1 MSFLFPP
8 ASVPPSTTRPVFG
21 MRQKPPALPVL
32 SGDCDKDCCAAGTT
46 AAKPTVRMV
55 AAPARRSRLTDLDAN
70 IHCSII
76 GTCLST
82 NELRKLIGR
91 YVPQLSGKDAT
102 DVEIHHTAVNLS
114 TGGGIVAKELNK
126 ALDARHALTIKK
138 FRTAQGE
145 PALKQLW
152 QDALAQGDVP
162 GAYWALMTHP
172 ESTFPLR
179 SQAFGE
185 VHMLSH
191 LVGAANRADIRRV
204 AALEE
209 ETTRLKEAN
218 AALQVRLNAA
228 STQHAATLAD
238 MAAQARQLQLQRDTG
253 AAPEQLVLE
262 MAQLRAALADREEKL
277 SLHTARRHEAEQ
289 KHISQQARYDAL
301 QADYHATRDELET
314 ARLELGAL
322 EHAFEENTCG
332 VGGGM
337 GGSGGKSA
345 LPPLDGKCVLYVGGR
360 PGCAER
366 LCKMVATAG
375 GELLVHD
382 GGIEDRHGMLATMLP
397 RAQMVVFPI
406 DCISHNAMHVA
417 KQACARRGIACHPI
431 RSASVASFV
440 ALMQRL
446 ATDGSAVET
455 PVAP

>member
-1 MSFLFPP
+1 MSFLLPP
-8 ASVPPSTTRPVFG
+8 AAAPQRTIRPVFG
-21 MRQKPPALPVL
+21 NRQPPLCEKECCG
-32 SGDCDKDCCAAGTT
+32 SGAG
-46 AAKPTVRMV
+46 APASPRVV
-55 AAPARRSRLTDLDAN
+55 APPARRARLADLDAN
-70 IHCSII
+70 IHCSIV

-82 NELRKLIGR
+82 TELRKLIGR

-126 ALDARHALTIKK
+126 ALDARHALAIKK
-138 FRTAQGE
+138 FRTAPDE
-145 PALKQLW
+145 KALKALW
-152 QDALAQGDVP
+152 QEALAQGDVP

-172 ESTFPLR
+172 ESTFLLR

-209 ETTRLKEAN
+209 ETMRLKEAN
-218 AALQVRLNAA
+218 AALQARLNTVN
-228 STQHAATLAD
+228 TQYATAQAELATH
-238 MAAQARQLQLQRDTG
+238 ARQLAMDQMRQRDSE
-253 AAPEQLVLE
+253 AAPEALVLE
-262 MAQLRAALADREEKL
+262 MAQLRAQLADREEKL
-277 SLHTARRHEAEQ
+277 SLHTARRNESEQ
-289 KHISQQARYDAL
+289 KLAAQQLRYDAL
-301 QADYHATRDELET
+301 QADFHATRDELET
-314 ARLELGAL
+314 ARLELAAL
-322 EHAFEENTCG
+322 ENAFEDNTCD
-332 VGGGM
+332 GGA
-337 GGSGGKSA
+337 KTA

-360 PGCAER
+360 PGCADR

-375 GELLVHD
+375 GKLLVHD
-382 GGIEDRHGMLATMLP
+382 GGIEDRDGLLATMLP

-446 ATDGSAVET
+446 ATDA
-455 PVAP
+455 PVDALPKD

>member
-8 ASVPPSTTRPVFG
+8 AAVPQHDTRPVFG
-21 MRQKPPALPVL
+21 MRQRLPAE
-32 SGDCDKDCCAAGTT
+32 CEKDCCAAG
-46 AAKPTVRMV
+46 AVARPTVKTV
-55 AAPARRSRLTDLDAN
+55 APSARRARLADLDAN

-82 NELRKLIGR
+82 TELRKLVAR

-126 ALDARHALTIKK
+126 ALDARHALAIKK
-138 FRTAQGE
+138 FRAAPDEG
-145 PALKQLW
+145 ALRQLW
-152 QDALAQGDVP
+152 QEALATGDVP

-209 ETTRLKEAN
+209 EMTRLKEAN

-228 STQHAATLAD
+228 NAQHVLALAD
-238 MAAQARQLQLQRDTG
+238 MAAQARQLQARRDTG
-253 AAPEQLVLE
+253 SAPDQLVLD
-262 MAQLRAALADREEKL
+262 MAQLRAVLADREEKL
-277 SLHTARRHEAEQ
+277 SLHTARRQEAEQ
-289 KHISQQARYDAL
+289 KQLAQQARYDAL
-301 QADYHATRDELET
+301 QADFHATRDELET

-322 EHAFEENTCG
+322 ENALAENTCD
-332 VGGGM
+332 VDGGG
-337 GGSGGKSA
+337 KNA
-345 LPPLDGKCVLYVGGR
+345 LPALDGKCVLYVGGR
-360 PGCAER
+360 PGCADR

-382 GGIEDRHGMLATMLP
+382 GGIEDRHGLLATMLP

-446 ATDGSAVET
+446 ATDGRESEVLPSA
-455 PVAP
+455 

>member
-8 ASVPPSTTRPVFG
+8 AAPPQHALASVLG
-21 MRQKPPALPVL
+21 KRQPAP
-32 SGDCDKDCCAAGTT
+32 CEKDCCATGPKAT
-46 AAKPTVRMV
+46 ARVV
-55 AAPARRSRLTDLDAN
+55 APPARRARLADLDAN
-70 IHCSII
+70 IHCSIV

-82 NELRKLIGR
+82 TELRKLIGR

-126 ALDARHALTIKK
+126 ALDARHAPAIKK
-138 FRTAQGE
+138 FRTAQDE
-145 PALKQLW
+145 TALKTLW

-172 ESTFPLR
+172 ESTFLLR

-191 LVGAANRADIRRV
+191 LVGAANRADVRRV

-209 ETTRLKEAN
+209 ETVRLKEAN
-218 AALQVRLNAA
+218 AALLARLNAVN
-228 STQHAATLAD
+228 TQHAAARAELAEL
-238 MAAQARQLQLQRDTG
+238 ARQHPSDST
-253 AAPEQLVLE
+253 AAPAAPVPE
-262 MAQLRAALADREEKL
+262 MAQLRAILADREEKL
-277 SLHTARRHEAEQ
+277 ALHTARRNASAQ
-289 KHISQQARYDAL
+289 KFAAQQARYDAL
-301 QADYHATRDELET
+301 QAEFHATRDALDT

-322 EHAFEENTCG
+322 ENAFDDTACDA
-332 VGGGM
+332 GGG
-337 GGSGGKSA
+337 KTA

-375 GELLVHD
+375 GKLLVHD
-382 GGIEDRHGMLATMLP
+382 GGIEDRDGLLATMLP

-446 ATDGSAVET
+446 ATGD
-455 PVAP
+455 APAG

>member
-1 MSFLFPP
+1 MSSLFPP
-8 ASVPPSTTRPVFG
+8 AAAPQKTIRPVFG
-21 MRQKPPALPVL
+21 TRQPVL
-32 SGDCDKDCCAAGTT
+32 CEKDCCPAPGM
-46 AAKPTVRMV
+46 KTV
-55 AAPARRSRLTDLDAN
+55 APPARRARLSELDAN
-70 IHCSII
+70 IHCSIV
-76 GTCLST
+76 GTCMST
-82 NELRKLIGR
+82 TELRKLIGR

-126 ALDARHALTIKK
+126 ALDARHALAIKK
-138 FRTAQGE
+138 FRG
-145 PALKQLW
+145 ALDEKTLKTLW
-152 QDALAQGDVP
+152 QEALAQGDVP

-172 ESTFPLR
+172 ESTFLLR

-209 ETTRLKEAN
+209 ETVRLKEAN
-218 AALQVRLNAA
+218 AALQARLNTVNA
-228 STQHAATLAD
+228 QHAATLVEQ
-238 MAAQARQLQLQRDTG
+238 AAQARQLQSQRDSD

-262 MAQLRAALADREEKL
+262 MAALRAALADREEKL
-277 SLHTARRHEAEQ
+277 SLHTARRQESEQ
-289 KHISQQARYDAL
+289 KLLAQQARHDAL
-301 QADYHATRDELET
+301 QADFHATRDELET
-314 ARLELGAL
+314 ARMELAAL
-322 EHAFEENTCG
+322 EHAFEENSCG
-332 VGGGM
+332 VDA
-337 GGSGGKSA
+337 GKSA
-345 LPPLDGKCVLYVGGR
+345 LPALDGKCVLYVGGR
-360 PGCAER
+360 PGCADR

-382 GGIEDRHGMLATMLP
+382 GGIEDRHGLLATMLP

-446 ATDGSAVET
+446 ATD
-455 PVAP
+455 PAPREGGDL

>member
-1 MSFLFPP
+1 MSFLFPNAAP
-8 ASVPPSTTRPVFG
+8 HAA
-21 MRQKPPALPVL
+21 PPATGPV
-32 SGDCDKDCCAAGTT
+32 SGTRHPLQCNKACCHSGAPAKATKAA
-46 AAKPTVRMV
+46 P
-55 AAPARRSRLTDLDAN
+55 PARRARLSDLDAN
-70 IHCSII
+70 IHCSIV

-82 NELRKLIGR
+82 AELRKLIGK
-91 YVPQLSGKDAT
+91 YVPQLSGPDAS

-126 ALDARHALTIKK
+126 ALDARHALAIRK
-138 FRTAQGE
+138 FRAALDEKT
-145 PALKQLW
+145 LKQLW

-172 ESTFPLR
+172 DSTFPLR

-191 LVGAANRADIRRV
+191 LVGAANRADLRRV
-204 AALEE
+204 ATLEE
-209 ETTRLKEAN
+209 DATRLKQAN
-218 AALQVRLNAA
+218 AALQARLNTVNAQLAA
-228 STQHAATLAD
+228 VQAERAI
-238 MAAQARQLQLQRDTG
+238 QARQLQVRHDRDSD
-253 AAPEQLVLE
+253 PEELVLE

-277 SLHTARRHEAEQ
+277 SLHAARRDESEQ
-289 KHISQQARYDAL
+289 KLVLQQARHDAL
-301 QADYHATRDELET
+301 QAGFHATRDELET
-314 ARLELGAL
+314 ARLELAAL
-322 EHAFEENTCG
+322 ENAFDDAACDG
-332 VGGGM
+332 AM
-337 GGSGGKSA
+337 AGKTA
-345 LPPLDGKCVLYVGGR
+345 LPPLAGKCVLYVGGR

-366 LCKMVATAG
+366 LCRMVASAG

-446 ATDGSAVET
+446 DLDQQ
-455 PVAP
+455 

>member
-1 MSFLFPP
+1 MSFLLPP
-8 ASVPPSTTRPVFG
+8 AAAPQRSIHPVFG
-21 MRQKPPALPVL
+21 TRQPVL
-32 SGDCDKDCCAAGTT
+32 CEKECCGVGAAQ
-46 AAKPTVRMV
+46 AASAKVV
-55 AAPARRSRLTDLDAN
+55 APPARRARLSDLDAN
-70 IHCSII
+70 IHCSIV

-82 NELRKLIGR
+82 AELRKLIGR

-138 FRTAQGE
+138 FRTAPDE
-145 PALKQLW
+145 KALKTLW

-172 ESTFPLR
+172 ESTFLLR

-209 ETTRLKEAN
+209 DMTRLKEAN
-218 AALQVRLNAA
+218 AALQARLNAVNA
-228 STQHAATLAD
+228 QHAAAQAEL
-238 MAAQARQLQLQRDTG
+238 AAQARQLQAQRDSE
-253 AAPEQLVLE
+253 AAPEALALE
-262 MAQLRAALADREEKL
+262 MAQLRAQLADREDKL
-277 SLHTARRHEAEQ
+277 SLHTARRHESEQ
-289 KHISQQARYDAL
+289 KLAAQQARYEAL
-301 QADYHATRDELET
+301 QADFHATRDALET

-322 EHAFEENTCG
+322 EHAFEENTCD
-332 VGGGM
+332 GGA
-337 GGSGGKSA
+337 GKTA

-360 PGCAER
+360 PGCADR

-375 GELLVHD
+375 GKLLVHD
-382 GGIEDRHGMLATMLP
+382 GGIEDRDGLLATMLP

-406 DCISHNAMHVA
+406 DAISHNAMHVA

-446 ATDGSAVET
+446 ATDGAQAE
-455 PVAP
+455 PAPAP

>member
-1 MSFLFPP
+1 MSFLLPP
-8 ASVPPSTTRPVFG
+8 AAAPQRSIRPVFG
-21 MRQKPPALPVL
+21 NRQPA
-32 SGDCDKDCCAAGTT
+32 SCEKDCCPSGSPVAKVVAG
-46 AAKPTVRMV
+46 
-55 AAPARRSRLTDLDAN
+55 PARRARLSDLDAN
-70 IHCSII
+70 IHCSIV

-82 NELRKLIGR
+82 TELRKLIGR

-126 ALDARHALTIKK
+126 ALDARHALAIKK
-138 FRTAQGE
+138 FRAAPDE
-145 PALKQLW
+145 KALKVLW
-152 QDALAQGDVP
+152 QEALDKGDVP

-172 ESTFPLR
+172 ESTFLLR

-204 AALEE
+204 ATLEDDLA
-209 ETTRLKEAN
+209 RLKEAN
-218 AALQVRLNAA
+218 ATLQARLNTATA
-228 STQHAATLAD
+228 QHAALQAERT
-238 MAAQARQLQLQRDTG
+238 AQARQQQVQRDSE

-277 SLHTARRHEAEQ
+277 SLHTARRQESEQ
-289 KHISQQARYDAL
+289 KLAAQQARYDAL
-301 QADYHATRDELET
+301 QADFHATRDELET
-314 ARLELGAL
+314 ARLELAAIENAFGDTSCDGGAR
-322 EHAFEENTCG
+322 T
-332 VGGGM
+332 
-337 GGSGGKSA
+337 A

-360 PGCAER
+360 PGCADR

-406 DCISHNAMHVA
+406 DAISHNAMHVA

-446 ATDGSAVET
+446 ATDGAAQE
-455 PVAP
+455 APAA

>member
-8 ASVPPSTTRPVFG
+8 AAVPQSTTRPVFG
-21 MRQKPPALPVL
+21 MRQKSPI
-32 SGDCDKDCCAAGTT
+32 DCEKECCGAGATAVKP
-46 AAKPTVRMV
+46 AAKVGVKVITAPT
-55 AAPARRSRLTDLDAN
+55 RRSRLMDLDAN

-126 ALDARHALTIKK
+126 ALDARHALAIKK

-145 PALKQLW
+145 GALKQLW
-152 QDALAQGDVP
+152 QEALAQGDVP

-228 STQHAATLAD
+228 STQHNATLAEL
-238 MAAQARQLQLQRDTG
+238 AAQARQLQLQRDTD
-253 AAPEQLVLE
+253 AAPDQLVLE

-289 KHISQQARYDAL
+289 KQIAQQARYDAL

-322 EHAFEENTCG
+322 ENAFEENTCG
-332 VGGGM
+332 VGGA
-337 GGSGGKSA
+337 GGGGGKTA

-446 ATDGSAVET
+446 ATDGIPAPT
-455 PVAP
+455 PLTP

>member
-1 MSFLFPP
+1 MPILFPP
-8 ASVPPSTTRPVFG
+8 AAAPQNAIRPIFGTR
-21 MRQKPPALPVL
+21 QPVL
-32 SGDCDKDCCAAGTT
+32 CEKDCCPSGPRVST
-46 AAKPTVRMV
+46 V
-55 AAPARRSRLTDLDAN
+55 AAPARRARLAELDAN
-70 IHCSII
+70 IHCSIV

-82 NELRKLIGR
+82 TELRKLIGR
-91 YVPQLSGKDAT
+91 YVPQLSTKDAT

-138 FRTAQGE
+138 FRSAPHE
-145 PALKQLW
+145 KALKALW
-152 QDALAQGDVP
+152 QEALAQGDVP

-172 ESTFPLR
+172 ESTFLLR

-209 ETTRLKEAN
+209 ETVRLKEAN
-218 AALQVRLNAA
+218 AALQARLNTVNA
-228 STQHAATLAD
+228 QHAATLGEQASL
-238 MAAQARQLQLQRDTG
+238 ARQLQSRRDSD
-253 AAPEQLVLE
+253 AAPAQLVLE
-262 MAQLRAALADREEKL
+262 MAQLRAALQEREDKL
-277 SLHTARRHEAEQ
+277 SLHAARRQESDQ
-289 KHISQQARYDAL
+289 KLLVQQARLDAL
-301 QADYHATRDELET
+301 QVDFHATRFELET
-314 ARLELGAL
+314 ARTELAAL
-322 EHAFEENTCG
+322 EQAFEENTCG
-332 VGGGM
+332 IDT
-337 GGSGGKSA
+337 GKSA

-360 PGCAER
+360 PGCADR

-375 GELLVHD
+375 GQLLVHD
-382 GGIEDRHGMLATMLP
+382 GGIEDRHGLLATMLP

-417 KQACARRGIACHPI
+417 RQACARRGIACHPI

-446 ATDGSAVET
+446 ATDA
-455 PVAP
+455 PVAAQPND

>member
-8 ASVPPSTTRPVFG
+8 AAVPQSTTRPVFG
-21 MRQKPPALPVL
+21 MRQKSPI
-32 SGDCDKDCCAAGTT
+32 DCEKECCAAGAT
-46 AAKPTVRMV
+46 AAKPAVKVEVKVMT
-55 AAPARRSRLTDLDAN
+55 APARRSRLMDLDAN

-126 ALDARHALTIKK
+126 ALDARHALAIKK
-138 FRTAQGE
+138 FRSAQGE

-152 QDALAQGDVP
+152 QEALAQGDVP

-218 AALQVRLNAA
+218 ATLQVRLNAA
-228 STQHAATLAD
+228 SANTVASPLPSVSWR
-238 MAAQARQLQLQRDTG
+238 AR
-253 AAPEQLVLE
+253 PLVG
-262 MAQLRAALADREEKL
+262 QNC
-277 SLHTARRHEAEQ
+277 TRRPR
-289 KHISQQARYDAL
+289 SPR
-301 QADYHATRDELET
+301 
-314 ARLELGAL
+314 RLPPVNAMRSRLMNRSA
-322 EHAFEENTCG
+322 
-332 VGGGM
+332 
-337 GGSGGKSA
+337 KSA
-345 LPPLDGKCVLYVGGR
+345 LHRPTSVKPSSIRAPPNSLACRRSRRAPRCSR
-360 PGCAER
+360 PF
-366 LCKMVATAG
+366 T
-375 GELLVHD
+375 
-382 GGIEDRHGMLATMLP
+382 
-397 RAQMVVFPI
+397 
-406 DCISHNAMHVA
+406 SNS
-417 KQACARRGIACHPI
+417 IA
-431 RSASVASFV
+431 
-440 ALMQRL
+440 
-446 ATDGSAVET
+446 
-455 PVAP
+455 

>member
-8 ASVPPSTTRPVFG
+8 VSSSPNTTRPVFG
-21 MRQKPPALPVL
+21 TRQGVLCEKECCTSGVAKP
-32 SGDCDKDCCAAGTT
+32 AAQV
-46 AAKPTVRMV
+46 AAKV
-55 AAPARRSRLTDLDAN
+55 AVHVLPAPARRARLTDLDAN

-82 NELRKLIGR
+82 TELRKLIGR
-91 YVPQLSGKDAT
+91 YVPQLSSKDAT

-126 ALDARHALTIKK
+126 ALDARHALAIKK
-138 FRTAQGE
+138 FRGALDE
-145 PALKQLW
+145 KALKLLW
-152 QDALAQGDVP
+152 QEALAQGDVP

-172 ESTFPLR
+172 ESTFILR

-209 ETTRLKEAN
+209 DSVRLKEAN
-218 AALQVRLNAA
+218 TALQSRLNAVNA
-228 STQHAATLAD
+228 QLAAVQAD
-238 MAAQARQLQLQRDTG
+238 RAIQARQLQRQQDF
-253 AAPEQLVLE
+253 ASAPEQLVQD

-277 SLHTARRHEAEQ
+277 SLHTARRQESEQ
-289 KHISQQARYDAL
+289 KLVAQQASHDAL
-301 QADYHATRDELET
+301 QADFHATRDELET
-314 ARLELGAL
+314 ARLELAAL
-322 EHAFEENTCG
+322 EIAFEENTCA
-332 VGGGM
+332 GGIP
-337 GGSGGKSA
+337 GKTA
-345 LPPLDGKCVLYVGGR
+345 LPPLAGKCVLYVGGR

-382 GGIEDRHGMLATMLP
+382 GGIEDRHGLLATMLP

-440 ALMQRL
+440 ALMQKL
-446 ATDGSAVET
+446 DISQK
-455 PVAP
+455 

>member
-1 MSFLFPP
+1 
-8 ASVPPSTTRPVFG
+8 
-21 MRQKPPALPVL
+21 MRQRLPVE
-32 SGDCDKDCCAAGTT
+32 CEQECCASGT
-46 AAKPTVRMV
+46 AAKVPVTVV
-55 AAPARRSRLTDLDAN
+55 APPARRARLTDLDAN

-82 NELRKLIGR
+82 TELRKLIGR

-126 ALDARHALTIKK
+126 ALDARHALAIKK

-145 PALKQLW
+145 AALKQLW
-152 QDALAQGDVP
+152 QEALAQGDVP

-204 AALEE
+204 AALEDE
-209 ETTRLKEAN
+209 ATRLKEAN

-228 STQHAATLAD
+228 NTQHAAALAE
-238 MAAQARQLQLQRDTG
+238 MAAQARQLQLQRDTE

-262 MAQLRAALADREEKL
+262 MAQLRAQLADREEKL
-277 SLHTARRHEAEQ
+277 SLHTARRQEAEQ
-289 KHISQQARYDAL
+289 KQLAQQARYDAL

-322 EHAFEENTCG
+322 ENAFEENTCG
-332 VGGGM
+332 VGVG
-337 GGSGGKSA
+337 GGKTA

-446 ATDGSAVET
+446 ATDTIPREGGDL
-455 PVAP
+455 

>member
-1 MSFLFPP
+1 
-8 ASVPPSTTRPVFG
+8 VPQHDARPVFG
-21 MRQKPPALPVL
+21 TRQPAQ
-32 SGDCDKDCCAAGTT
+32 CDKECCPSGAGSQ
-46 AAKPTVRMV
+46 ARAKVV
-55 AAPARRSRLTDLDAN
+55 AAPARRARLSDLDAN
-70 IHCSII
+70 IHCSIV

-82 NELRKLIGR
+82 AELRKLIKR
-91 YVPQLSGKDAT
+91 YVPQLAGKDAT

-126 ALDARHALTIKK
+126 ALDARHALAIKK
-138 FRTAQGE
+138 FRAAPDEQ
-145 PALKQLW
+145 ALKRLW
-152 QDALAQGDVP
+152 QEALAQGDVP

-172 ESTFPLR
+172 DSTFLLR

-209 ETTRLKEAN
+209 ETLRLKEAN
-218 AALQVRLNAA
+218 AALQARLNTVNA
-228 STQHAATLAD
+228 QQAATQAEL
-238 MAAQARQLQLQRDTG
+238 AAQTRRLHARTDRAT
-253 AAPEQLVLE
+253 APEELVLE
-262 MAQLRAALADREEKL
+262 MAQLRAALSDREEKL
-277 SLHTARRHEAEQ
+277 SLHTARAHESAQ
-289 KHISQQARYDAL
+289 KLAAQQARYDAL
-301 QADYHATRDELET
+301 QADFHATRDELET

-322 EHAFEENTCG
+322 EHAFEEHTCAG
-332 VGGGM
+332 VGGG
-337 GGSGGKSA
+337 GAA

-360 PGCAER
+360 PGCADR
-366 LCKMVATAG
+366 LGKMVATAG

-446 ATDGSAVET
+446 ATDGHTGAQAA
-455 PVAP
+455 PV

>member
-1 MSFLFPP
+1 MILIQDFAMSFLFPP
-8 ASVPPSTTRPVFG
+8 AAAPQHAIRPVFG
-21 MRQKPPALPVL
+21 KRQPIL
-32 SGDCDKDCCAAGTT
+32 CEKDCCATGAGPKTT
-46 AAKPTVRMV
+46 AKVV
-55 AAPARRSRLTDLDAN
+55 APPARRARLSDLDAN
-70 IHCSII
+70 IHCSIV

-82 NELRKLIGR
+82 TELRKLIGR

-126 ALDARHALTIKK
+126 ALDARHALAIKK
-138 FRTAQGE
+138 FRTALDE
-145 PALKQLW
+145 KALKTLW
-152 QDALAQGDVP
+152 QEALAQGDVP

-172 ESTFPLR
+172 ESTFLLR

-209 ETTRLKEAN
+209 DTTRLKEAN
-218 AALQVRLNAA
+218 AVLQARLNAVNI
-228 STQHAATLAD
+228 QHAAAQAEL
-238 MAAQARQLQLQRDTG
+238 AAQARQQQRERDSE
-253 AAPEQLVLE
+253 AAPEALVLE
-262 MAQLRAALADREEKL
+262 MAQLRALLADREEKL
-277 SLHTARRHEAEQ
+277 SLHTARRNESEQ
-289 KHISQQARYDAL
+289 KLVAQQARYDAL
-301 QADYHATRDELET
+301 QADFHATRDELET

-322 EHAFEENTCG
+322 ENAFDDTACDA
-332 VGGGM
+332 GGG
-337 GGSGGKSA
+337 KTA

-360 PGCAER
+360 PGCADR

-375 GELLVHD
+375 GKLLVHD
-382 GGIEDRHGMLATMLP
+382 GGIEDRDGLLATMLP

-446 ATDGSAVET
+446 ATDAPVEAL
-455 PVAP
+455 PKD

>member
-8 ASVPPSTTRPVFG
+8 AAAPQKTIRPVFG
-21 MRQKPPALPVL
+21 TRQPVL
-32 SGDCDKDCCAAGTT
+32 CEKDCCPAPS
-46 AAKPTVRMV
+46 AKTV
-55 AAPARRSRLTDLDAN
+55 APPARRARLSELDAN
-70 IHCSII
+70 IHCSIV
-76 GTCLST
+76 GTCMST
-82 NELRKLIGR
+82 TELRKLIGR

-126 ALDARHALTIKK
+126 ALDARHALAIKK
-138 FRTAQGE
+138 FRLALDE
-145 PALKQLW
+145 KALKTLW
-152 QDALAQGDVP
+152 QEALAQGDVP

-172 ESTFPLR
+172 ESTFLLR

-209 ETTRLKEAN
+209 ETVRLKEAN
-218 AALQVRLNAA
+218 AALQARLNTVNA
-228 STQHAATLAD
+228 QHAATLVEQ
-238 MAAQARQLQLQRDTG
+238 AAQARQLQQQRDSD

-262 MAQLRAALADREEKL
+262 MAALRAALADREEKL
-277 SLHTARRHEAEQ
+277 SLHTARRQ
-289 KHISQQARYDAL
+289 DAL
-301 QADYHATRDELET
+301 QADFHATRDELET
-314 ARLELGAL
+314 ARMELAAL
-322 EHAFEENTCG
+322 ENAFEENTCG
-332 VGGGM
+332 IDA
-337 GGSGGKSA
+337 GKSA
-345 LPPLDGKCVLYVGGR
+345 LPPLEGKCVLYVGGR
-360 PGCAER
+360 PGCADR

-382 GGIEDRHGMLATMLP
+382 GGIEDRHGLLATMLP

-446 ATDGSAVET
+446 ATDGPVEAM
-455 PVAP
+455 PKD

>member
-1 MSFLFPP
+1 MSFFPF
-8 ASVPPSTTRPVFG
+8 PSTVSRHDTRPVFG
-21 MRQKPPALPVL
+21 TRQPVR
-32 SGDCDKDCCAAGTT
+32 CEKDCCPPGAAVKQ
-46 AAKPTVRMV
+46 AARAV
-55 AAPARRSRLTDLDAN
+55 AAPARRARLADLDAN

-82 NELRKLIGR
+82 AELRKLIGR
-91 YVPQLSGKDAT
+91 YVPQLAEKNAT

-126 ALDARHALTIKK
+126 ALDARHALAIKK
-138 FRTAQGE
+138 FRAALDE
-145 PALKQLW
+145 NALKQLW
-152 QDALAQGDVP
+152 QEALAQGDVP

-172 ESTFPLR
+172 ESTFLLR

-209 ETTRLKEAN
+209 ETTRLREAN
-218 AALQVRLNAA
+218 GALQARLNTVNA
-228 STQHAATLAD
+228 QHAATQAAL
-238 MAAQARQLQLQRDTG
+238 AAQTRRLHAQTDRDT
-253 AAPEQLVLE
+253 APEELLLE
-262 MAQLRAALADREEKL
+262 MSQLRAALVDRDDKL
-277 SLHTARRHEAEQ
+277 SLHVARAQESAHRLAQ
-289 KHISQQARYDAL
+289 QQARHDAL
-301 QADYHATRDELET
+301 QADFHATRDELET

-322 EHAFEENTCG
+322 ENAVDNSCDSTGNTG
-332 VGGGM
+332 QA
-337 GGSGGKSA
+337 A
-345 LPPLDGKCVLYVGGR
+345 LPSLAGKCVLYVGGR
-360 PGCAER
+360 PGCADR

-406 DCISHNAMHVA
+406 DCISHNAMQVA

-446 ATDGSAVET
+446 ATDPAVAH
-455 PVAP
+455 PAA

>member
-1 MSFLFPP
+1 MSFMFLPN
-8 ASVPPSTTRPVFG
+8 AVPQHDSHPVFG
-21 MRQKPPALPVL
+21 TRQPVL
-32 SGDCDKDCCAAGTT
+32 CEKECCGPGVQPL
-46 AAKPTVRMV
+46 AKPVV
-55 AAPARRSRLTDLDAN
+55 KVIAPPARRARLADLDAN
-70 IHCSII
+70 IHCSIV

-82 NELRKLIGR
+82 TELRKLIGR

-126 ALDARHALTIKK
+126 ALDARHALAIKK
-138 FRTAQGE
+138 FRTAPDE
-145 PALKQLW
+145 KALKGLW
-152 QDALAQGDVP
+152 QEALAQGDVP

-172 ESTFPLR
+172 ESTFLLR

-209 ETTRLKEAN
+209 ETTRLKDAN
-218 AALQVRLNAA
+218 AALQARLNAVNA
-228 STQHAATLAD
+228 QHAAAQAEL
-238 MAAQARQLQLQRDTG
+238 AAQARQLHTQRDSES
-253 AAPEQLVLE
+253 APEQLVQE
-262 MAQLRAALADREEKL
+262 MAQLRAALFDREEKL
-277 SLHTARRHEAEQ
+277 SLHAARRHESEQ
-289 KHISQQARYDAL
+289 KLAAGALRYDAL
-301 QADYHATRDELET
+301 QADFHATRDELET
-314 ARLELGAL
+314 ARLELSAL
-322 EHAFEENTCG
+322 ENAFEENTCAAAA
-332 VGGGM
+332 
-337 GGSGGKSA
+337 GKTA
-345 LPPLDGKCVLYVGGR
+345 LPPLAGKCVLYVGGR
-360 PGCAER
+360 PGCADR
-366 LCKMVATAG
+366 LGKMVATAG

-382 GGIEDRHGMLATMLP
+382 GGIEDRHGLLATMLP

-446 ATDGSAVET
+446 ADDT
-455 PVAP
+455 PATALPHD

>member
-1 MSFLFPP
+1 MSFMFLPN
-8 ASVPPSTTRPVFG
+8 AVSQQDTHPVFG
-21 MRQKPPALPVL
+21 TRQAPPCEKECCGTGTRARNKTPVN
-32 SGDCDKDCCAAGTT
+32 
-46 AAKPTVRMV
+46 VV
-55 AAPARRSRLTDLDAN
+55 APPARRARLTDLDAN
-70 IHCSII
+70 IHCSIV

-82 NELRKLIGR
+82 TELRKLIGR

-126 ALDARHALTIKK
+126 ALDARHALAIKK
-138 FRTAQGE
+138 FRMAPDE
-145 PALKQLW
+145 KALKALW
-152 QDALAQGDVP
+152 QEALAQGDVP

-172 ESTFPLR
+172 ESTFLLR

-209 ETTRLKEAN
+209 ETVRLKDAN
-218 AALQVRLNAA
+218 CALQARLNAVNA
-228 STQHAATLAD
+228 QHAAAQLEI
-238 MAAQARQLQLQRDTG
+238 AAQARQLQVQRDSE
-253 AAPEQLVLE
+253 AAPEELVLE

-277 SLHTARRHEAEQ
+277 SLHTARRHESEQ
-289 KHISQQARYDAL
+289 KLAASAARHDAL
-301 QADYHATRDELET
+301 QADFHATRDELET
-314 ARLELGAL
+314 ARLELAAL

-332 VGGGM
+332 ADA
-337 GGSGGKSA
+337 GKTA

-360 PGCAER
+360 PGCADR
-366 LCKMVATAG
+366 LCKMVGAAG

-382 GGIEDRHGMLATMLP
+382 GGIEDRHGLLATMLP

-446 ATDGSAVET
+446 ATDDRQGEAL
-455 PVAP
+455 PAA

>member
-1 MSFLFPP
+1 MSFLFAP
-8 ASVPPSTTRPVFG
+8 AAVPQHDTRPVFG
-21 MRQKPPALPVL
+21 TRQPVR
-32 SGDCDKDCCAAGTT
+32 CEQDCCPPGAAVKQS
-46 AAKPTVRMV
+46 AKAV
-55 AAPARRSRLTDLDAN
+55 AAPARRARLSDLDAN

-82 NELRKLIGR
+82 TELRKLVGR
-91 YVPQLSGKDAT
+91 YVPQLAAKDAT

-126 ALDARHALTIKK
+126 ALDARHALAIKK
-138 FRTAQGE
+138 FRA
-145 PALKQLW
+145 ALDENAIRQLW
-152 QDALAQGDVP
+152 GEALAQGDVP

-172 ESTFPLR
+172 ESTFLLR

-218 AALQVRLNAA
+218 GVLQARLNTVNA
-228 STQHAATLAD
+228 QQAATQAELAK
-238 MAAQARQLQLQRDTG
+238 QTRQLHAQTDHDT
-253 AAPEQLVLE
+253 APEELLLE
-262 MAQLRAALADREEKL
+262 IAQLRAALLDREEKL
-277 SLHTARRHEAEQ
+277 SLHTVRAHESAQ
-289 KHISQQARYDAL
+289 KLAAQQVRYDAL
-301 QADYHATRDELET
+301 QADFHTTRDALET
-314 ARLELGAL
+314 ARLELCAL
-322 EHAFEENTCG
+322 ENALEGPSCDSA
-332 VGGGM
+332 
-337 GGSGGKSA
+337 SGGQAA

-360 PGCAER
+360 PGCADR

-446 ATDGSAVET
+446 ATDPATSTPAV
-455 PVAP
+455 